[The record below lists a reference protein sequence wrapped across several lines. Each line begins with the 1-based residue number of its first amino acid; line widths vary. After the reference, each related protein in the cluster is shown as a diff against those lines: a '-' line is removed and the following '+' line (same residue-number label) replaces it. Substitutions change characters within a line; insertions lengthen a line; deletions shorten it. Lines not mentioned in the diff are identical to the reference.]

1 MERSLI
7 YNHDQLLLYLA
18 AIGYD
23 LATHNPS
30 VANLELIV
38 GLHLRTFPFENTSMH
53 YTESHSMDVTHEGIF
68 QRLVVD
74 QHGGSYCFGLNRI
87 LMEMLKLL
95 GYRVSPGSARVNR
108 NSEPGP
114 KSSSSSSTQPNF
126 GPTSHMLL
134 FVQLPESALSETYVV
149 DVGFGGSCLM
159 RPILLKDGAE
169 AKGMT
174 GSEHHRLVVA
184 PPETSGIHFSSNSTS
199 EWYLQIQHLKPPA
212 TTSYSPTNW
221 RTLYAFYLHPA
232 SQPDYDNA
240 SYIITHHPSSNIFR
254 SSVVAV
260 LPFLIAS
267 PPSLPNASDNSL
279 LASVIAE
286 LIKPEE
292 GDMGKFV
299 LFGNTLKL
307 SVGHTAKV
315 MKTMESEA
323 ERVALLK
330 DFFNVRVAEE
340 GVRWIEGRE
349 AALEARARS

>member
-1 MERSLI
+1 
-7 YNHDQLLLYLA
+7 
-18 AIGYD
+18 
-23 LATHNPS
+23 
-30 VANLELIV
+30 
-38 GLHLRTFPFENTSMH
+38 
-53 YTESHSMDVTHEGIF
+53 
-68 QRLVVD
+68 
-74 QHGGSYCFGLNRI
+74 
-87 LMEMLKLL
+87 
-95 GYRVSPGSARVNR
+95 
-108 NSEPGP
+108 
-114 KSSSSSSTQPNF
+114 
-126 GPTSHMLL
+126 
-134 FVQLPESALSETYVV
+134 
-149 DVGFGGSCLM
+149 M

-199 EWYLQIQHLKPPA
+199 GKLSSLLNAQTCTEEQAAPEWYLQIQHLKPPA